1 MATVI
6 PAQDIGAQQPVGTAR
21 YPRPR
26 LYIDGEWY
34 EGTRGTTTPIINP
47 ATEET
52 LCELKHASIADLDRA
67 LAAAQR
73 GFEQWRHVPAIE
85 RSKILRRAAD
95 MMRERH
101 EHIARDITLEQGK
114 PLCES
119 RPEAL
124 AAADMF
130 DWYAE
135 EARRAYGRIVPG
147 RSEEVRQMVLLE
159 PLGPIAVF
167 TPWNVPSMAPS
178 RKIAAILA
186 AGCSAIV
193 KACEET
199 PAGCMALVRACED
212 AGLPRGVLNL
222 VFGVPDE
229 VSTYLIRSP
238 IVRKFSFTGSVA
250 VGRKLAHLAADG
262 PKRCSIELGGHAPLI
277 VFDDADIEVSA
288 SLSARAKFQNAGQI
302 CIAPSRF
309 YVHEHIYD
317 NFLKCF
323 SEQAARIK
331 VGNGLE
337 KGVTMGPMANA
348 RRISMME
355 ALVADALSRG
365 ARLKTGGRRLGKK
378 GFFWPPTILTDV
390 PDDARIMIEEP
401 FGPIAPIVR
410 FTHFDDVMRRANSL
424 DYGLAAYAF
433 TRSAKTIDAVSRS
446 IESGLL
452 GINSL
457 ALATPETPFGGIK
470 ESGYGFKGGEE
481 GLREYL
487 SVKFVSQAGV

>member
-6 PAQDIGAQQPVGTAR
+6 RSQDNDVQQHVEAGT
-21 YPRPR
+21 YPQPS
-26 LYIDGEWY
+26 LFIDGKWR
-34 EGTRGTTTPIINP
+34 EGTRGTVTTVIDP

-52 LCELKHASIADLDRA
+52 LCELKHASIADLDLA
-67 LAAAQR
+67 LAAARR
-73 GFEQWRHVPAIE
+73 GFEQWRHVSAFD
-85 RSKILRRAAD
+85 RSKILRRAGD
-95 MMRERH
+95 LIRERH
-101 EHIARDITLEQGK
+101 EKIARAITLEQGK

-135 EARRAYGRIVPG
+135 EARRAYGRVIPG
-147 RSEEVRQMVLLE
+147 RSEEIRQTVLLE
-159 PLGPIAVF
+159 PLGPVAVF

-178 RKIAAILA
+178 RKIGAILA

-199 PAGCMALVRACED
+199 PAGCIALVRACED

-229 VSTYLIRSP
+229 VSTHLIRSP

-262 PKRCSIELGGHAPLI
+262 PKRCSIELGGHAPVV
-277 VFDDADIEVSA
+277 VFDDADVDLSA
-288 SLSARAKFQNAGQI
+288 ALCARAKFQNAGQI

-309 YVHEHIYD
+309 YVHERVYD
-317 NFLKCF
+317 AFLRCLTD
-323 SEQAARIK
+323 QASRIK
-331 VGNGLE
+331 VGNGLDD
-337 KGVTMGPMANA
+337 GITMGPMANA
-348 RRISMME
+348 RRISAME
-355 ALVADALSRG
+355 SLVKDAVSRG
-365 ARLKTGGRRLGKK
+365 ARVTMGGERLGKR
-378 GFFWPPTILTDV
+378 GFFWPPTILTEV

-410 FTHFDDVMRRANSL
+410 FTDFDDVMRRANSL
-424 DYGLAAYAF
+424 EYGLAAYAF
-433 TRSAKTIDAVSRS
+433 TRSAKTAEAVSRS
-446 IESGLL
+446 LETGLL

-457 ALATPETPFGGIK
+457 ALAAPETPFGGVK
-470 ESGYGFKGGEE
+470 ESGYGYKGGEE

-487 SVKFVSQAGV
+487 SVKFVSQVGV